1 MKLTKTNVR
10 RDFQYA
16 RLMMRQAEAALRSDS
31 RDFDDLESIANE
43 LLASVSTFA
52 EYIEQ
57 RREATLA

>member
-1 MKLTKTNVR
+1 MNVTKTNVR

-43 LLASVSTFA
+43 LLASVATFA

-57 RREATLA
+57 QREAMA